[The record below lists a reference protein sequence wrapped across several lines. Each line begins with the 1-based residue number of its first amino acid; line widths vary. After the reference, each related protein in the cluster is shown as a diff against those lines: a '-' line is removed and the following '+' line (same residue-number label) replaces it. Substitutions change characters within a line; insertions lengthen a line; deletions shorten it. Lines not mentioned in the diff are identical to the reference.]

1 MNMTE
6 IDEFNDMLER
16 EGEAFKRLM
25 TYYECAIMEVVT
37 KLRVFDAEFKL
48 QHDRN
53 PIDSISSRLK
63 STESMAEK
71 LVRKG
76 HPMTVES
83 IEANLTDVAGVR
95 VICALPEDAYT
106 LANALVMQDD
116 VKLVRRRDYIEHPK
130 ESGYRSL
137 HVIVGVPIFLEGGK
151 RPMKVEVQFRSIAQ
165 NFWAALDHQFKYKK
179 DLDCDEEESIVAEL
193 KAVAEEA
200 ATLDERMQTL
210 RHRIFNA

>member
-1 MNMTE
+1 MPG
-6 IDEFNDMLER
+6 IDEFNAMLER
-16 EGEAFKRLM
+16 EGDAFKRLM

-71 LVRKG
+71 LTRKG
-76 HPMTVES
+76 YPMTVES
-83 IEANLTDVAGVR
+83 IERNLKDVAGVR
-95 VICALPEDAYT
+95 VVCALPEDAYM
-106 LANALVMQDD
+106 LARALMSQDD
-116 VKLVRRRDYIEHPK
+116 VAWKGCRNYMLYPK

-137 HVIVGVPIFLEGGK
+137 HLVVEIPIFLEGGK

-165 NFWAALDHQFKYKK
+165 NFWAALDHQFQYKK
-179 DLDCDEEESIVAEL
+179 DFDVAEEEAIIAEL

-200 ATLDERMQTL
+200 AVLDGRMQTL
-210 RHRIFNA
+210 RHRIFGA